1 MERINVLV
9 YDNISNN
16 CVDITMKT
24 ENIDPVLV
32 FNSLNF
38 VQSITK
44 NYGAEQGMAMWDTI
58 ADTIDRRLKLE
69 VFKVMLDPTSLDG
82 RISIK
87 GAQPSADKVR
97 LIKTLREYTNQG
109 LKDAKDSVDMLHSGT
124 ILNVQVPY
132 HQQIEAVYAFRA
144 AGFIL

>member
-1 MERINVLV
+1 ME
-9 YDNISNN
+9 
-16 CVDITMKT
+16 K
-24 ENIDPVLV
+24 EPIDPVLV

-58 ADTIDRRLKLE
+58 SDTIDRRLKLE
-69 VFKVMLDPTSLDG
+69 VFKAMIGGAHVEG
-82 RISIK
+82 RIRIS

-97 LIKTLREYTNQG
+97 LIKTLREHSGYG
-109 LKDAKDSVDMLHSGT
+109 LKEAKDSVDLLQYSNTAINIKVSYH
-124 ILNVQVPY
+124 NHHRAVQDL
-132 HQQIEAVYAFRA
+132 QQ

>member
-1 MERINVLV
+1 
-9 YDNISNN
+9 
-16 CVDITMKT
+16 MKT
-24 ENIDPVLV
+24 EPLKELDPTLI

-69 VFKVMLDPTSLDG
+69 VFKAMMSVNQSEG
-82 RISIK
+82 VIRIVDVH
-87 GAQPSADKVR
+87 PSADTIK
-97 LIKTLREYTNQG
+97 LIKTLRQYTSYG
-109 LKDAKDSVDMLHSGT
+109 LKEAKDDIEDLRKGMSLEVT
-124 ILNVQVPY
+124 VPY
-132 HQQIEAVYAFRA
+132 HEHPQAVYDFRV